1 MRVGFRF
8 ALPILRVHVG
18 ELRCCH
24 TLRHCERS
32 EAIQSPS
39 AEGFWIASAFAEGF
53 GGQVAALAMTMGKQ
67 LAKHPGIV
75 GGAKRSVPTIM
86 RIVTGFVGTALP
98 AFAAPTAPRWLLP
111 SSPKASADKSLRAMT
126 SRKSVRHSPFSCPG
140 DALKRA
146 EPLLSGGLNELQ
158 P

>member
-1 MRVGFRF
+1 MRDGFRF

-18 ELRCCH
+18 ELQCCH

-39 AEGFWIASAFAEGF
+39 AEGFWIASAFAKGF

-67 LAKHPGIV
+67 LAKHPGFV
-75 GGAKRSVPTIM
+75 GWAKRSVPTIM
-86 RIVTGFVGTALP
+86 RIVWDSWARRFAPLP
-98 AFAAPTAPRWLLP
+98 TRRHPGWLLP

-126 SRKSVRHSPFSCPG
+126 SRKSVRHLPSRVP
-140 DALKRA
+140 AMR
-146 EPLLSGGLNELQ
+146 
-158 P
+158 